1 MIEEVLIVTN
11 NPLCLDKFGEKYKV
25 EFLSTGIMNVLK
37 AVRNHIHKGHLLL
50 THPLSS
56 SIKPNETPY
65 KTVIITKSKKEVI
78 DLQSV
83 NFIEESIHTTEKF
96 IKDRGTPAWSDAVR
110 NDFMLIDYDII
121 SHGLN

>member
-1 MIEEVLIVTN
+1 MIEEILIVTN
-11 NPLCLDKFGEKYKV
+11 NPMCLDKFNEKYTI
-25 EFLSTGIMNVLK
+25 EFLEGGIMDVLR
-37 AVRNHIHKGHLLL
+37 AVRNHVHEGHVLL

-65 KTVIITKSKKEVI
+65 KTVIITKSKKTVI

-96 IKDRGTPAWSDAVR
+96 IKDRGTPAWSDKIL

-121 SHGLN
+121 SHALS